1 MRNFKS
7 CIKGLH
13 GFAGVARG
21 RMLLC
26 VLVGLIGVAASLAFV
41 AVCKTLVDIATG
53 TLDKPIMPYVWAM
66 IGIMLLQLLS
76 HVAYDYIEGLNS
88 IKTQIRIRR
97 SLFAHVLNSQWDGC
111 EAFHSGDA
119 INRLEQDV
127 SMVVEFCCSRL
138 PSVVITVFQL
148 LAASVFL
155 LMMAPNL
162 LWILLVLMVVA
173 VLGSRLFFN
182 TLRSLTNAIRAKDSA
197 IQAHLQETLQNRIV
211 VLTIAGAKR
220 MVERLGW
227 LQKDLYG
234 DTRKRLNY
242 GAIARSF
249 MSLGFASGYA
259 VAFLWGVFGIRSGAV
274 TFGMMTAFLQL
285 VGQVQR
291 PVASL
296 AKVVPNFIRTL
307 TSVERL
313 MDLQD
318 LPLEKETEPEFIT
331 EVPEIEVCQL
341 TFSYPNQQKK
351 VFDGFSAC
359 FPAGKLTAIVGET
372 GAGKSTLTKLLLA
385 LMRPE
390 SGEIRIAGRPANV
403 GLRCNFMYVPQG
415 NNLFSGTIRDN
426 LLMAKP
432 DASEDEIN
440 EVLHRAVA
448 DFAFDLPQGIATS
461 CSERGGGLS
470 EGQAQR
476 IAIAR
481 GLLHEGNI
489 LILDEATSAV
499 DAETECKLLQ
509 NLKQYYYGKKTILF
523 ISHREAVVAEA
534 DAVVKI
540 G

>member
-7 CIKGLH
+7 CIKTLLD
-13 GFAGVARG
+13 FSRVSRG
-21 RMLLC
+21 RMLVC
-26 VLVGLIGVAASLAFV
+26 VFIGLIGVSASLTFV

-53 TLDKPIMPYVWAM
+53 AIDKPIMPYVLAM
-66 IGIMLLQLLS
+66 IGIMLLQLFLRVS
-76 HVAYDYIEGLNS
+76 YNYLEGLNS
-88 IKTQIRIRR
+88 IQTQIKIRR
-97 SLFAHVLNSQWDGC
+97 ALYAHVLGSQWDGR
-111 EAFHSGDA
+111 EVFHSGDA

-127 SMVVEFCCSRL
+127 SMIVDFCCSRL
-138 PSVVITVFQL
+138 PSILVTLFQL
-148 LAASVFL
+148 LATSCYL
-155 LMMAPNL
+155 LMLAPKL

-173 VLGSRLFFN
+173 ILGSRLFFN
-182 TLRSLTNAIRAKDSA
+182 TLRSLTNAIRTKDST

-211 VLTIAGAKR
+211 VLTITGARR
-220 MVERLGW
+220 MVERLAW

-234 DTRKRLNY
+234 DTIKRLNY
-242 GAIARSF
+242 GAIARTF
-249 MSLGFASGYA
+249 MSLGFTSGYV
-259 VAFLWGVFGIRSGAV
+259 VAFLWGIFGIRSGAV

-296 AKVVPNFIRTL
+296 AKVIPNFIRTL

-318 LPLEKETEPEFIT
+318 LPSEKETDNQYIA
-331 EVPEIEVCQL
+331 EVPEIEVRNL
-341 TFSYPNQQKK
+341 VFSYPDQQKR
-351 VFDGFSAC
+351 VFDGFSTC
-359 FPAGKLTAIVGET
+359 FPAGKLSAIIGET
-372 GAGKSTLTKLLLA
+372 GAGKSTLTRLLLA
-385 LMRPE
+385 LLKPK
-390 SGEIRIAGRPANV
+390 SGEILIGGLPADVN
-403 GLRCNFMYVPQG
+403 LRCNFMYVPQG
-415 NNLFSGTIRDN
+415 NSLFSGTIRDN

-432 DASEDEIN
+432 DATDDEMK
-440 EVLHRAVA
+440 EVLRRAVA
-448 DFAFDLPQGIATS
+448 DFVLNLPQGLDSS

-499 DAETECKLLQ
+499 DAETEKQLLQ
-509 NLKQYYYGKKTILF
+509 NLKQHYHGKKTILF

-534 DAVVKI
+534 DAVVQI

>member
-26 VLVGLIGVAASLAFV
+26 VLIGLIGVAASLSFV

-53 TLDKPIMPYVWAM
+53 TLDKPIVPYVWAM

-242 GAIARSF
+242 GAIARTF

-318 LPLEKETEPEFIT
+318 LPLEKETEFEFIT
-331 EVPEIEVCQL
+331 EVPEIEVRQL

-351 VFDGFSAC
+351 VFDDFSTC

-385 LMRPE
+385 LLRPE

-415 NNLFSGTIRDN
+415 NSLFSGTIRDN

>member
-7 CIKGLH
+7 CIKGLLS
-13 GFAGVARG
+13 FLSISRG
-21 RMLLC
+21 RMLIC
-26 VLVGLIGVAASLAFV
+26 VLIGLIGVVASLAFV
-41 AVCKTLVDIATG
+41 TVCKNLVDIATDA
-53 TLDKPIMPYVWAM
+53 LEKPIMPYVWAM
-66 IGIMLLQLLS
+66 IGIMLLQLFS
-76 HVAYDYIEGLNS
+76 HVVYDYLEGLNS
-88 IKTQIRIRR
+88 IKTQIKIRR
-97 SLFAHVLNSQWDGC
+97 SLYAHVLNSQWEGR
-111 EAFHSGDA
+111 EVFHSGDA

-127 SMVVEFCCSRL
+127 SMIVEFCCSRL
-138 PSVVITVFQL
+138 PNVIVTLFQL
-148 LAASVFL
+148 LAASVYL
-155 LMMAPNL
+155 LLMAPNL

-182 TLRSLTNAIRAKDSA
+182 TLRSLTNAIRAKDSG

-211 VLTIAGAKR
+211 VLTIAGTKR

-234 DTRKRLNY
+234 DTVKRLNY

-259 VAFLWGVFGIRSGAV
+259 ITFLWGVFGIRNGVV

-296 AKVVPNFIRTL
+296 AKVVPNFIRTIS
-307 TSVERL
+307 SVERL

-318 LPLEKETEPEFIT
+318 LPLEKETAPLQIT
-331 EVPEIEVCQL
+331 EVPEIEVNHL
-341 TFSYPNQQKK
+341 VFSYPGQQKK
-351 VFDGFSAC
+351 VLDEFSAR

-372 GAGKSTLTKLLLA
+372 GAGKSTLTRLLLA
-385 LMRPE
+385 LLKPK
-390 SGEIRIAGRPANV
+390 SGEILIGGHAADVN
-403 GLRCNFMYVPQG
+403 LRCNFMYVPQG
-415 NNLFSGTIRDN
+415 NSLFSGTIRDN

-432 DASEDEIN
+432 DATEEEMK

-448 DFAFDLPQGIATS
+448 DFVLNLPQGLDSS

-499 DAETECKLLQ
+499 DAETENQLLQ
-509 NLKQYYYGKKTILF
+509 NLKQHYHGKKTILF

>member
-7 CIKGLH
+7 CIKGLRS
-13 GFAGVARG
+13 FLGVARG
-21 RMLLC
+21 RMSVC
-26 VLVGLIGVAASLAFV
+26 VLIGLVGVAASLAFV
-41 AVCKTLVDIATG
+41 AVCKKLVDVATG
-53 TLDKPIMPYVWAM
+53 TLDKPIMPCVLAM
-66 IGIMLLQLLS
+66 IGIMLLQLFS
-76 HVAYDYIEGLNS
+76 RVAYDYLEGLNS
-88 IKTQIRIRR
+88 IKTQIKIRR
-97 SLFAHVLNSQWDGC
+97 SLYAHVLGSQWDGR
-111 EAFHSGDA
+111 ETFHSGDA

-127 SMVVEFCCSRL
+127 SMIVEFCCSRL
-138 PSVVITVFQL
+138 PNVIVTLFQL
-148 LAASVFL
+148 LAASVYL

-182 TLRSLTNAIRAKDSA
+182 TLRSLTNVIRAKDST
-197 IQAHLQETLQNRIV
+197 IQAHLQETLQNRMV
-211 VLTIAGAKR
+211 VLTITGAKR

-227 LQKDLYG
+227 LQSDLYG

-242 GAIARSF
+242 GAIARTF

-259 VAFLWGVFGIRSGAV
+259 VTFLWGVFGIRNGVV

-296 AKVVPNFIRTL
+296 AKVVPNFIRTIS
-307 TSVERL
+307 SVERL

-318 LPLEKETEPEFIT
+318 LPLEKETDSQYIT
-331 EVPEIEVCQL
+331 EVPEIEVRQL
-341 TFSYPNQQKK
+341 TFFYPEQQKK
-351 VFDGFSAC
+351 VFDGFSTR

-372 GAGKSTLTKLLLA
+372 GVGKSTLTRLLLA
-385 LMRPE
+385 LLKPK
-390 SGEIRIAGRPANV
+390 SGEILIGGLPADVN
-403 GLRCNFMYVPQG
+403 LRCNFMYVPQG
-415 NNLFSGTIRDN
+415 NSLFSGTIRDN

-432 DASEDEIN
+432 DATEDEMK
-440 EVLHRAVA
+440 EALHRAVA
-448 DFAFDLPQGIATS
+448 DFVLNLPQGLDAS

-499 DAETECKLLQ
+499 DAETEKRLLQ
-509 NLKQYYYGKKTILF
+509 NLKQHYHGKKTILF

>member
-26 VLVGLIGVAASLAFV
+26 VLIGLIGVTASLSFV

-53 TLDKPIMPYVWAM
+53 ALDKPIMPYVWAM

-97 SLFAHVLNSQWDGC
+97 SLYAHVLNSQWDGRD
-111 EAFHSGDA
+111 AFHSGDA

-138 PSVVITVFQL
+138 PSVVITAFQL

-220 MVERLGW
+220 MVERLHW
-227 LQKDLYG
+227 LQEDLYG

-296 AKVVPNFIRTL
+296 AKVVPNFIRVL

-331 EVPEIEVCQL
+331 EVPEIEVRQL

-351 VFDGFSAC
+351 VFDGFSTC

-372 GAGKSTLTKLLLA
+372 GAGKSTLTRLLLA
-385 LMRPE
+385 LLKPK
-390 SGEIRIAGRPANV
+390 SGEILIGGKPVDVN
-403 GLRCNFMYVPQG
+403 LRCNFMYVPQG
-415 NNLFSGTIRDN
+415 NSLFSGTIRDN

-432 DASEDEIN
+432 DASDDEIN

-448 DFAFDLPQGIATS
+448 DFVFDLPQGIATS

-489 LILDEATSAV
+489 LILDEASSAV
-499 DAETECKLLQ
+499 DAETERQLLQ
-509 NLKQYYYGKKTILF
+509 NLKQHYHGKKTILF
-523 ISHREAVVAEA
+523 ISHREAVVIEA
-534 DAVVKI
+534 DAVVHV

>member
-1 MRNFKS
+1 M
-7 CIKGLH
+7 
-13 GFAGVARG
+13 
-21 RMLLC
+21 
-26 VLVGLIGVAASLAFV
+26 
-41 AVCKTLVDIATG
+41 
-53 TLDKPIMPYVWAM
+53 
-66 IGIMLLQLLS
+66 
-76 HVAYDYIEGLNS
+76 
-88 IKTQIRIRR
+88 
-97 SLFAHVLNSQWDGC
+97 
-111 EAFHSGDA
+111 
-119 INRLEQDV
+119 
-127 SMVVEFCCSRL
+127 
-138 PSVVITVFQL
+138 
-148 LAASVFL
+148 
-155 LMMAPNL
+155 
-162 LWILLVLMVVA
+162 
-173 VLGSRLFFN
+173 
-182 TLRSLTNAIRAKDSA
+182 RSLTNAIRAKESA

-227 LQKDLYG
+227 LQEDLYG

-242 GAIARSF
+242 GAIACTF

-296 AKVVPNFIRTL
+296 AKVVPNFIRVL

-318 LPLEKETEPEFIT
+318 LPLEKETEPEFII
-331 EVPEIEVCQL
+331 EVPEIEVHQL

-351 VFDGFSAC
+351 VFDGFSTC

-385 LMRPE
+385 LLKPE
-390 SGEIRIAGRPANV
+390 SGEIRIAGHLANV

-415 NNLFSGTIRDN
+415 NSLFSGTIRDN

-432 DASEDEIN
+432 DASKDEIN

-448 DFAFDLPQGIATS
+448 DFVFDLPQGIATS

-509 NLKQYYYGKKTILF
+509 NLKQYYHGKKTILF

>member
-7 CIKGLH
+7 CIKALH
-13 GFAGVARG
+13 GYVGVARG
-21 RMLLC
+21 RMLVC
-26 VLVGLIGVAASLAFV
+26 VFIGLIGVVASLAFV
-41 AVCKTLVDIATG
+41 VVCKSLVDIATG
-53 TLDKPIMPYVWAM
+53 AIDKPIMPYVLAM
-66 IGIMLLQLLS
+66 VGIMLLQLLS
-76 HVAYDYIEGLNS
+76 HVAYDYLEGLNS
-88 IKTQIRIRR
+88 IKTQIKIRR
-97 SLFAHVLNSQWDGC
+97 SLYAHVLGSQWDGRDV
-111 EAFHSGDA
+111 FHSGDA

-127 SMVVEFCCSRL
+127 SMVVDFSCSRL
-138 PSVVITVFQL
+138 PSILVTLFQL
-148 LAASVFL
+148 LAASVYL
-155 LMMAPNL
+155 LMMAPKL

-211 VLTIAGAKR
+211 VLTIAGTKR

-234 DTRKRLNY
+234 DTLKRLNY
-242 GAIARSF
+242 GAIARTF

-259 VAFLWGVFGIRSGAV
+259 VTFLWGVFGIRNGVV

-296 AKVVPNFIRTL
+296 AKVVPNFIRTIS
-307 TSVERL
+307 SVERL

-318 LPLEKETEPEFIT
+318 LPLEKETDSQYIT
-331 EVPEIEVCQL
+331 EVPEIEVRQL

-351 VFDGFSAC
+351 VLDGFSTR

-372 GAGKSTLTKLLLA
+372 GAGKSTLTRLLLA
-385 LMRPE
+385 LLKPQ
-390 SGEIRIAGRPANV
+390 SGEVLIGGQPADVN
-403 GLRCNFMYVPQG
+403 LRCNFMYVPQG
-415 NNLFSGTIRDN
+415 NSLFSGTIREN

-432 DASEDEIN
+432 DATEDEMK

-448 DFAFDLPQGIATS
+448 DFVADLPQGIETS

-499 DAETECKLLQ
+499 DAETERQLLQ
-509 NLKQYYYGKKTILF
+509 NLKQHYHGKKTILF
-523 ISHREAVVAEA
+523 ISHREAVVSEA
-534 DAVVKI
+534 DAVVQI

>member
-7 CIKGLH
+7 CVKSLYGYSH
-13 GFAGVARG
+13 VSRG
-21 RMLLC
+21 RMLIC
-26 VLVGLIGVAASLAFV
+26 VLVGLIGVTASLAFV
-41 AVCKTLVDIATG
+41 TVCKTLVDIATG
-53 TLDKPIMPYVWAM
+53 ALDKSIMPYVWAM
-66 IGIMLLQLLS
+66 VGIMLLQLMS
-76 HVAYDYIEGLNS
+76 NVVYDYLEGLNS
-88 IKTQIRIRR
+88 ITTQIKIRR
-97 SLFAHVLNSQWDGC
+97 ALYAHVLGSQWDGRDT
-111 EAFHSGDA
+111 FHSGDA

-127 SMVVEFCCSRL
+127 SMVVNFCCSRL
-138 PSVVITVFQL
+138 PSILVTLFQL
-148 LAASVFL
+148 LAASVYL

-182 TLRSLTNAIRAKDSA
+182 TLRRLTNAIRAKDSA

-227 LQKDLYG
+227 LQKDLY
-234 DTRKRLNY
+234 DNTVKRLNY
-242 GAIARSF
+242 GAIARTF

-259 VAFLWGVFGIRSGAV
+259 VTFLWGVFGIRNGVV

-291 PVASL
+291 PVVSL
-296 AKVVPNFIRTL
+296 AQMVPNFIHTL

-318 LPLEKETEPEFIT
+318 LPLEKEIDSYYIT
-331 EVPEIEVCQL
+331 EVPDIEIRQIV
-341 TFSYPNQQKK
+341 FSYSNQQKK
-351 VFDGFSAC
+351 VFDDFSTR

-372 GAGKSTLTKLLLA
+372 GAGKSTLTRLLLA
-385 LMRPE
+385 LLKPE
-390 SGEIRIAGRPANV
+390 SGEILIGGRPADV
-403 GLRCNFMYVPQG
+403 DLRCNFMYVPQG
-415 NNLFSGTIRDN
+415 NSLFSGTIREN

-432 DASEDEIN
+432 DATEEEMK

-448 DFAFDLPQGIATS
+448 DFVIGLPQGIDTS

-499 DAETECKLLQ
+499 DSETERQLLQ
-509 NLKQYYYGKKTILF
+509 NLKQHYHDKKTILF

-534 DAVVKI
+534 DAVVHI

>member
-7 CIKGLH
+7 CVKALH
-13 GFAGVARG
+13 GYVRIARG
-21 RMLLC
+21 RMLVC
-26 VLVGLIGVAASLAFV
+26 VLVGLIGVAALLAFV
-41 AVCKTLVDIATG
+41 TVCKTLVDIATG
-53 TLDKPIMPYVWAM
+53 TLVKPIMPYVWTM
-66 IGIMLLQLLS
+66 VGIMLLQLLS
-76 HVAYDYIEGLNS
+76 RVAYDYLEGLNS
-88 IKTQIRIRR
+88 IKTQIKTRR
-97 SLFAHVLNSQWDGC
+97 ALYAHVLESQWDGC

-127 SMVVEFCCSRL
+127 NMVVEFCCSRL
-138 PSVVITVFQL
+138 PSILVTLCQL
-148 LAASVFL
+148 LAASVYL
-155 LMMAPNL
+155 LLMAPNL

-182 TLRSLTNAIRAKDSA
+182 TLRKLTNAIRAKDSD

-211 VLTIAGAKR
+211 VLTIAGTKR

-227 LQKDLYG
+227 LQKDLYD
-234 DTRKRLNY
+234 DTVKRLNY
-242 GAIARSF
+242 GAIARTF

-259 VAFLWGVFGIRSGAV
+259 VTFLWGVFGIRNGLV

-307 TSVERL
+307 SSVERL

-318 LPLEKETEPEFIT
+318 LPLEKEMEPHYIT
-331 EVPEIEVCQL
+331 KVPEIEVRQL
-341 TFSYPNQQKK
+341 AFSYPNQQKK

-372 GAGKSTLTKLLLA
+372 GAGKSTLTRLLLA
-385 LMRPE
+385 LLKPQ
-390 SGEIRIAGRPANV
+390 SGEILIGGQPADV
-403 GLRCNFMYVPQG
+403 DLRCNFMYVPQG
-415 NNLFSGTIRDN
+415 NSLFSGTIREN

-432 DASEDEIN
+432 DATEE
-440 EVLHRAVA
+440 EMKEALHRAVA
-448 DFAFDLPQGIATS
+448 DFVVGLPQGIETS

-499 DAETECKLLQ
+499 DAETEKQLLQ
-509 NLKQYYYGKKTILF
+509 NLKRHYHGKKTILF

-534 DAVVKI
+534 DAVVHI

>member
-7 CIKGLH
+7 CVKSLYGYSH
-13 GFAGVARG
+13 VSRG
-21 RMLLC
+21 RMLIC
-26 VLVGLIGVAASLAFV
+26 VLVGLIGVTASLAFV
-41 AVCKTLVDIATG
+41 TVCKTLVDIATG
-53 TLDKPIMPYVWAM
+53 ALDKSIMPYVWAM
-66 IGIMLLQLLS
+66 VGIMLLQLMS
-76 HVAYDYIEGLNS
+76 NVVYDYLEGLNS
-88 IKTQIRIRR
+88 ITTQIKIRR
-97 SLFAHVLNSQWDGC
+97 ALYAHVLGSQWDGRDT
-111 EAFHSGDA
+111 FHSGDA

-127 SMVVEFCCSRL
+127 SMVVNFCCSRL
-138 PSVVITVFQL
+138 PSILVTLFQL
-148 LAASVFL
+148 LAASVYL

-182 TLRSLTNAIRAKDSA
+182 TLRRLTNAIRAKDSA

-227 LQKDLYG
+227 LQKDLY
-234 DTRKRLNY
+234 DNTVKRLNY

-259 VAFLWGVFGIRSGAV
+259 VTFLWGVFGIRNGVV

-291 PVASL
+291 PVVSL
-296 AKVVPNFIRTL
+296 AQMVPNFIHTL

-318 LPLEKETEPEFIT
+318 LPLEKEIDSYYIT
-331 EVPEIEVCQL
+331 EVPDIEIRQIV
-341 TFSYPNQQKK
+341 FSYSNQQKK
-351 VFDGFSAC
+351 VFDDFSTR

-372 GAGKSTLTKLLLA
+372 GAGKSTLTRLLLA
-385 LMRPE
+385 LLKPE
-390 SGEIRIAGRPANV
+390 SGEILIGGRLADV
-403 GLRCNFMYVPQG
+403 DLRCNFMYVPQG
-415 NNLFSGTIRDN
+415 NSLFSGTIREN

-432 DASEDEIN
+432 DATEEEMK
-440 EVLHRAVA
+440 EVLYRAVA
-448 DFAFDLPQGIATS
+448 DFVIGLPQGIDTS

-499 DAETECKLLQ
+499 DSETERQLLQ
-509 NLKQYYYGKKTILF
+509 NLKQHYHGKKTILF

-534 DAVVKI
+534 DAVVQI

>member
-7 CIKGLH
+7 CIKTL
-13 GFAGVARG
+13 FDFSRVSRG
-21 RMLLC
+21 RMLVC
-26 VLVGLIGVAASLAFV
+26 VFIGLIGVSASLAFV

-53 TLDKPIMPYVWAM
+53 AIDKPIMPYVLAM
-66 IGIMLLQLLS
+66 IGIMLLQLFLRVS
-76 HVAYDYIEGLNS
+76 YNYLEGVNS
-88 IKTQIRIRR
+88 IQTQIKIRR
-97 SLFAHVLNSQWDGC
+97 ALYAHVLGSQWDGR

-127 SMVVEFCCSRL
+127 SMIVDFCCSRL
-138 PSVVITVFQL
+138 PSILVTLFQL
-148 LAASVFL
+148 LATSCYL
-155 LMMAPNL
+155 LMLAPKL

-173 VLGSRLFFN
+173 ILGSRLFFN
-182 TLRSLTNAIRAKDSA
+182 TLRSLTNAIRTKDST

-211 VLTIAGAKR
+211 VLTITGAKR
-220 MVERLGW
+220 MVERLAW
-227 LQKDLYG
+227 LQKNLYG
-234 DTRKRLNY
+234 DTIKRLNY
-242 GAIARSF
+242 GAIARTF
-249 MSLGFASGYA
+249 MSLGFTSGYA
-259 VAFLWGVFGIRSGAV
+259 VAFLWGIFGIRNGVV

-296 AKVVPNFIRTL
+296 AKVIPNFIRTL

-318 LPLEKETEPEFIT
+318 LPLEKETDNQYIA
-331 EVPEIEVCQL
+331 EVPEIEVRQL
-341 TFSYPNQQKK
+341 VFSYPDQQKK
-351 VFDGFSAC
+351 VFDGFSTC
-359 FPAGKLTAIVGET
+359 FPAGKLSAIIGET
-372 GAGKSTLTKLLLA
+372 GAGKSTLTRLLLA
-385 LMRPE
+385 LLKPK
-390 SGEIRIAGRPANV
+390 SGEILIGGLPADVN
-403 GLRCNFMYVPQG
+403 LRCNFMYVPQG
-415 NNLFSGTIRDN
+415 NSLFSGTIRDN

-432 DASEDEIN
+432 DATEDEMK

-448 DFAFDLPQGIATS
+448 DFVLNLPDGLDSS

-499 DAETECKLLQ
+499 DAETEKQLLQ
-509 NLKQYYYGKKTILF
+509 NLKQHYHGKKTILF

-534 DAVVKI
+534 DAVVQI

>member
-7 CIKGLH
+7 CLKGLLP
-13 GFAGVARG
+13 FVRIARG

-26 VLVGLIGVAASLAFV
+26 MLLGLLGVTASLSFV
-41 AVCKTLVDIATG
+41 AVCKSLIDIATG
-53 TLDKPIMPYVWAM
+53 SVDKPIMPFVIAM
-66 IGIMLLQLLS
+66 IGLLLAKLALRVIYNYQ
-76 HVAYDYIEGLNS
+76 EGLNS
-88 IKTQIRIRR
+88 INTQIKVRR
-97 SLFAHVLNSQWDGC
+97 SLYAHLLNSQWDGR
-111 EAFHSGDA
+111 ETFHSGDA

-127 SMVVEFCCSRL
+127 SMIVDFCCSRL
-138 PSVVITVFQL
+138 PSILITVFQL
-148 LAASVFL
+148 LAASAFL
-155 LMMAPNL
+155 LVMAPKL

-182 TLRSLTNAIRAKDSA
+182 TLRSLTNSIRAKDSI

-211 VLTIAGAKR
+211 VLTISGARR
-220 MVERLGW
+220 MVERLKW
-227 LQKDLYG
+227 LQEDLYG
-234 DTRKRLNY
+234 DTVKRLNY
-242 GAIARSF
+242 GAIARTF
-249 MSLGFASGYA
+249 MNLGFTSGYA

-296 AKVVPNFIRTL
+296 AKVVPNFIRTI

-318 LPLEKETEPEFIT
+318 LPLEKEETQKHIEN
-331 EVPEIEVCQL
+331 VPEIEVRQVV
-341 TFSYPNQQKK
+341 FSYPDQQKR
-351 VFDGFSAC
+351 VFDGFSTV
-359 FPAGKLTAIVGET
+359 FPAGGLTAIIGET
-372 GAGKSTLTKLLLA
+372 GAGKSTLTRLLLA
-385 LMRPE
+385 LLKPQ
-390 SGEIRIAGRPANV
+390 SGDVLVDGQPADV
-403 GLRCNFMYVPQG
+403 DLRCNFMYVPQG
-415 NNLFSGTIRDN
+415 NSLFSGTIREN
-426 LLMAKP
+426 LLLAKA
-432 DASEDEIN
+432 DATDE
-440 EVLHRAVA
+440 EMKDVLHRAVA
-448 DFAFDLPQGIATS
+448 DFVYDLPQGLDTS

-499 DAETECKLLQ
+499 DAETESLLLQ
-509 NLKQYYYGKKTILF
+509 NLKQHYHGKKTILF
-523 ISHREAVVAEA
+523 ISHREAVVSEA
-534 DAVVKI
+534 DKVVKI

>member
-7 CIKGLH
+7 CVKALH
-13 GFAGVARG
+13 GYVRIARG
-21 RMLLC
+21 RMLVC

-41 AVCKTLVDIATG
+41 TVCKTLVDIATG

-66 IGIMLLQLLS
+66 VGIMLLQLLS
-76 HVAYDYIEGLNS
+76 RVAYNYLEGLNS
-88 IKTQIRIRR
+88 IKTQIKTRR
-97 SLFAHVLNSQWDGC
+97 ALYAHVLGSQWDGR

-138 PSVVITVFQL
+138 PSILVTLCQL
-148 LAASVFL
+148 LAASVYL
-155 LMMAPNL
+155 LLMAPNL

-182 TLRSLTNAIRAKDSA
+182 TLRKLTNAIRAKDSA

-211 VLTIAGAKR
+211 VLTISGTKR

-227 LQKDLYG
+227 LQKDLYD
-234 DTRKRLNY
+234 DTVKRLNY
-242 GAIARSF
+242 GAIARTF

-259 VAFLWGVFGIRSGAV
+259 VTFLWGVFGIRNGLV

-307 TSVERL
+307 SSVERL

-318 LPLEKETEPEFIT
+318 LPLEKEMEPHYIT
-331 EVPEIEVCQL
+331 KVPEIEVRQL
-341 TFSYPNQQKK
+341 AFSYPNQQKK

-372 GAGKSTLTKLLLA
+372 GAGKSTLTRLLLA
-385 LMRPE
+385 LLKPQ
-390 SGEIRIAGRPANV
+390 SGEILIGGQPADV
-403 GLRCNFMYVPQG
+403 DLRCNFMYVPQG
-415 NNLFSGTIRDN
+415 NSLFSGTIREN

-432 DASEDEIN
+432 DATDE
-440 EVLHRAVA
+440 EMKEALHRAVA
-448 DFAFDLPQGIATS
+448 DFVVGLPQGIETS

-499 DAETECKLLQ
+499 DAETERQLLQ
-509 NLKQYYYGKKTILF
+509 NLKQHYHGKKTILF

-534 DAVVKI
+534 DAVVHI

>member
-7 CIKGLH
+7 CLKGLLP
-13 GFAGVARG
+13 FVRIARG

-26 VLVGLIGVAASLAFV
+26 MLLGLLGVTASLSFV
-41 AVCKTLVDIATG
+41 AVCKSLIDIATG
-53 TLDKPIMPYVWAM
+53 SVDKPIMPFVIAM
-66 IGIMLLQLLS
+66 IGLLLAKLALRVIYNYQ
-76 HVAYDYIEGLNS
+76 EGLNS
-88 IKTQIRIRR
+88 INTQIKVRR
-97 SLFAHVLNSQWDGC
+97 SLYAHLLNSQWDGR
-111 EAFHSGDA
+111 ETFHSGDA

-127 SMVVEFCCSRL
+127 SMIVDFCCSRL
-138 PSVVITVFQL
+138 PSILITVFQL
-148 LAASVFL
+148 LAASAFL
-155 LMMAPNL
+155 LVMAPKL

-182 TLRSLTNAIRAKDSA
+182 TLRSLTNSIRAKDSI

-211 VLTIAGAKR
+211 VLTISGARR
-220 MVERLGW
+220 MVERLKW
-227 LQKDLYG
+227 LQEDLYG
-234 DTRKRLNY
+234 DTVKRLNY
-242 GAIARSF
+242 GAIARTF
-249 MSLGFASGYA
+249 MNLGFTSGYA

-296 AKVVPNFIRTL
+296 AKVVPNFIRTI

-318 LPLEKETEPEFIT
+318 LPLEKEETQKHIEN
-331 EVPEIEVCQL
+331 VPEIEVRQIV
-341 TFSYPNQQKK
+341 FSYPDQQKK
-351 VFDGFSAC
+351 VFDGFSTV
-359 FPAGKLTAIVGET
+359 FPAGGLTAIIGET
-372 GAGKSTLTKLLLA
+372 GAGKSTLTRLLLA
-385 LMRPE
+385 LLKPQ
-390 SGEIRIAGRPANV
+390 SGDVLVDGQPV
-403 GLRCNFMYVPQG
+403 DVDLRCNFMYVPQG
-415 NNLFSGTIRDN
+415 NSLFSGTIREN
-426 LLMAKP
+426 LLLAKA
-432 DASEDEIN
+432 DATDE
-440 EVLHRAVA
+440 EMKDVLHRAVA
-448 DFAFDLPQGIATS
+448 DFVYDLPQGLDTS

-499 DAETECKLLQ
+499 DAETESLLLQ
-509 NLKQYYYGKKTILF
+509 NLKQHYHGKKTILF
-523 ISHREAVVAEA
+523 ISHREAVVSEA
-534 DAVVKI
+534 DKVVKI

>member
-7 CIKGLH
+7 CVKSLYGYSH
-13 GFAGVARG
+13 VSRG
-21 RMLLC
+21 RMLIC
-26 VLVGLIGVAASLAFV
+26 VLVGLIGVTASLAFV
-41 AVCKTLVDIATG
+41 TVCKTLVDIATG
-53 TLDKPIMPYVWAM
+53 ALDKSIMPYVWAM
-66 IGIMLLQLLS
+66 VGIMLLQLMS
-76 HVAYDYIEGLNS
+76 NVVHDYLEGLNS
-88 IKTQIRIRR
+88 ITTQIKIRR
-97 SLFAHVLNSQWDGC
+97 ALYAHVLGSQWDGRDT
-111 EAFHSGDA
+111 FHSGDA

-127 SMVVEFCCSRL
+127 SMVVNFCCSRL
-138 PSVVITVFQL
+138 PSILVTLFQL
-148 LAASVFL
+148 LAASVYL

-182 TLRSLTNAIRAKDSA
+182 TLRRLTNAIRAKDSA

-227 LQKDLYG
+227 LQKDLY
-234 DTRKRLNY
+234 DNTVKRLNY
-242 GAIARSF
+242 GAIARTF

-259 VAFLWGVFGIRSGAV
+259 VTFLWGVFGIRNGVV

-291 PVASL
+291 PVVSL
-296 AKVVPNFIRTL
+296 AQMVPNFIHTL

-318 LPLEKETEPEFIT
+318 LPLEKEIDSYYIT
-331 EVPEIEVCQL
+331 EVPDIEIRQIV
-341 TFSYPNQQKK
+341 FSYSNQQKK
-351 VFDGFSAC
+351 VFDDFSTR

-372 GAGKSTLTKLLLA
+372 GAGKSTLTRLLLA
-385 LMRPE
+385 LLKPE
-390 SGEIRIAGRPANV
+390 SGEILIGGRPADV
-403 GLRCNFMYVPQG
+403 DLRCNFMYVPQG
-415 NNLFSGTIRDN
+415 NSLFSGTIREN

-432 DASEDEIN
+432 DATEEEMK

-448 DFAFDLPQGIATS
+448 DFVIGLPQGIDTS

-499 DAETECKLLQ
+499 DSETERQLLQ
-509 NLKQYYYGKKTILF
+509 NLKQHYHDKKTILF

-534 DAVVKI
+534 DAVVHI

>member
-7 CIKGLH
+7 CLKGLLP
-13 GFAGVARG
+13 FVRIARG

-26 VLVGLIGVAASLAFV
+26 MLLGLLGVTASLSFV
-41 AVCKTLVDIATG
+41 AVCKSLIDIATG
-53 TLDKPIMPYVWAM
+53 SVDKPIMPFVIAM
-66 IGIMLLQLLS
+66 IGLLLAKLALRVIYNYQ
-76 HVAYDYIEGLNS
+76 EGLNS
-88 IKTQIRIRR
+88 INTQIKVRR
-97 SLFAHVLNSQWDGC
+97 SLYAHLLNSQWDGR
-111 EAFHSGDA
+111 ETFHSGDA

-127 SMVVEFCCSRL
+127 SMIVDFCCSRL
-138 PSVVITVFQL
+138 PSILITVFQL
-148 LAASVFL
+148 LAASAFL
-155 LMMAPNL
+155 LVMAPKL

-182 TLRSLTNAIRAKDSA
+182 TLRSLTNSIRAKDSI

-211 VLTIAGAKR
+211 VLTISGARR
-220 MVERLGW
+220 MVERLKW
-227 LQKDLYG
+227 FQEDLYG
-234 DTRKRLNY
+234 DTVKRLNY
-242 GAIARSF
+242 GAIARTF
-249 MSLGFASGYA
+249 MNLGFTSGYA

-331 EVPEIEVCQL
+331 EVPEIEVRQL

-415 NNLFSGTIRDN
+415 NSLFSGTIRDN

-432 DASEDEIN
+432 DASDDEIN
-440 EVLHRAVA
+440 EVLHRAAA
-448 DFAFDLPQGIATS
+448 DFVFDLPQGIATS

-509 NLKQYYYGKKTILF
+509 NLKQFYHGKKTILF

>member
-7 CIKGLH
+7 CLKGLLP
-13 GFAGVARG
+13 FVRIARG

-26 VLVGLIGVAASLAFV
+26 MLLGLLGVTASLSFV
-41 AVCKTLVDIATG
+41 AVCKSLIDIATG
-53 TLDKPIMPYVWAM
+53 SVDKPIMPFVIAM
-66 IGIMLLQLLS
+66 IGLLLAKLALRVIYNYQ
-76 HVAYDYIEGLNS
+76 EGLNS
-88 IKTQIRIRR
+88 INTQIKVRR
-97 SLFAHVLNSQWDGC
+97 SLYAHLLNSQWDGR
-111 EAFHSGDA
+111 ETFHSGDA

-127 SMVVEFCCSRL
+127 SMIVDFCCSRL
-138 PSVVITVFQL
+138 PSILITVFQL
-148 LAASVFL
+148 LAASAFL
-155 LMMAPNL
+155 LVMAPKL

-182 TLRSLTNAIRAKDSA
+182 TLRSLTNSIRAKDSI

-211 VLTIAGAKR
+211 VLTISGARR
-220 MVERLGW
+220 MVERLKW
-227 LQKDLYG
+227 LQEDLYG
-234 DTRKRLNY
+234 DTVKRLNY
-242 GAIARSF
+242 GAIARTF
-249 MSLGFASGYA
+249 MNLGFTSGYA

-296 AKVVPNFIRTL
+296 AKVVPNFIRTI

-318 LPLEKETEPEFIT
+318 LPLEKEETQKHIEN
-331 EVPEIEVCQL
+331 VPEIEVRQIV
-341 TFSYPNQQKK
+341 FSYPDQQKK
-351 VFDGFSAC
+351 VFDGFSTV
-359 FPAGKLTAIVGET
+359 FPAGGLTAIIGET
-372 GAGKSTLTKLLLA
+372 GAGKSTLTRLLLA
-385 LMRPE
+385 LLKPQ
-390 SGEIRIAGRPANV
+390 SGDVLVDGQPADV
-403 GLRCNFMYVPQG
+403 DLRCNFMYVPQG
-415 NNLFSGTIRDN
+415 NSLFSGTIREN
-426 LLMAKP
+426 LLLAKA
-432 DASEDEIN
+432 DATDE
-440 EVLHRAVA
+440 EMKDVLHRAVA
-448 DFAFDLPQGIATS
+448 DFVYDLPQGLDTS

-499 DAETECKLLQ
+499 DAETESLLLQ
-509 NLKQYYYGKKTILF
+509 NLKQHYHGKKTILF
-523 ISHREAVVAEA
+523 ISHREAVVSEA
-534 DAVVKI
+534 DKVVKI

>member
-7 CIKGLH
+7 CIKTLYDYSR
-13 GFAGVARG
+13 VSRG
-21 RMLLC
+21 RMLVC
-26 VLVGLIGVAASLAFV
+26 VLIGLIGVSASLSFV
-41 AVCKTLVDIATG
+41 VVCKTLIDIATG
-53 TLDKPIMPYVWAM
+53 TIGKPIMPYVLAM
-66 IGIMLLQLLS
+66 VGIMLLQLLLR
-76 HVAYDYIEGLNS
+76 VAYSYLEGLNS
-88 IKTQIRIRR
+88 IKTQIKIRR
-97 SLFAHVLNSQWDGC
+97 ALYAHVLGSQWDGR

-127 SMVVEFCCSRL
+127 SMIVDFCCTRL
-138 PSVVITVFQL
+138 PGILVTMFQL
-148 LAASVFL
+148 LATSVYL
-155 LMMAPNL
+155 LRMAPNL
-162 LWILLVLMVVA
+162 LWILLALMVVA

-182 TLRSLTNAIRAKDSA
+182 TLRSLTNAIRAKDST

-211 VLTIAGAKR
+211 VLTIAGTKR

-227 LQKDLYG
+227 LQKDLYN
-234 DTRKRLNY
+234 DTVKRLNY
-242 GAIARSF
+242 GAIARTF
-249 MSLGFASGYA
+249 MRLGFASGYA
-259 VAFLWGVFGIRSGAV
+259 VTFLWGVFGIRNGIV

-296 AKVVPNFIRTL
+296 AKVIPNFIRTI

-318 LPLEKETEPEFIT
+318 LPLEKEADSQYID
-331 EVPEIEVCQL
+331 EVPEIEVRQL
-341 TFSYPNQQKK
+341 VFSYPDQQKR
-351 VFDGFSAC
+351 VFDDFSTR

-372 GAGKSTLTKLLLA
+372 GAGKSTLTRLLLA
-385 LMRPE
+385 LLKPQ
-390 SGEIRIAGRPANV
+390 SGEILIGGQPADVN
-403 GLRCNFMYVPQG
+403 LRCNFMYVPQG
-415 NNLFSGTIRDN
+415 NSLFSGTIREN

-432 DASEDEIN
+432 DATDDEMN
-440 EVLHRAVA
+440 EALRRAVA
-448 DFAFDLPQGIATS
+448 DFVIDLPQGIDTP

-499 DAETECKLLQ
+499 DAETEKQLLQ
-509 NLKQYYYGKKTILF
+509 NLKQHYQGKKTILF

-534 DAVVKI
+534 DVVVQI

>member
-26 VLVGLIGVAASLAFV
+26 VLIGLIGVAASLSFV

-53 TLDKPIMPYVWAM
+53 TLDKPIMPYVWGM

-88 IKTQIRIRR
+88 IRTQIRIRR
-97 SLFAHVLNSQWDGC
+97 SLYAHVLSSQWDGRD
-111 EAFHSGDA
+111 AFHSGDA

-127 SMVVEFCCSRL
+127 SMIVEFCCSRL

-242 GAIARSF
+242 GAIARTF

-331 EVPEIEVCQL
+331 EVPEIEVRQL

-415 NNLFSGTIRDN
+415 NSLFSGTIRDN

-432 DASEDEIN
+432 DASDDEIN

-448 DFAFDLPQGIATS
+448 DFVFDLPQGIATS

-509 NLKQYYYGKKTILF
+509 NLKQFYHGKKTILF

>member
-7 CIKGLH
+7 CIKALY
-13 GFAGVARG
+13 GFYRVARG
-21 RMLLC
+21 RMLVC
-26 VLVGLIGVAASLAFV
+26 VLIGLIGVVASLAFV
-41 AVCKTLVDIATG
+41 AVCKNLVDIATG
-53 TLDKPIMPYVWAM
+53 ALDKPIMPFVVAM
-66 IGIMLLQLLS
+66 IGIMLLQLFS
-76 HVAYDYIEGLNS
+76 HVACDYLEGLNS
-88 IKTQIRIRR
+88 IKTQIKTRR
-97 SLFAHVLNSQWDGC
+97 SLYAHVLESQWDGR
-111 EAFHSGDA
+111 EVYHSGDA

-138 PSVVITVFQL
+138 PSILVTLFQL
-148 LAASVFL
+148 LAASVYL

-162 LWILLVLMVVA
+162 LWILLVLMIVA

-211 VLTIAGAKR
+211 VLTITGAKR

-234 DTRKRLNY
+234 DTVKRLNY

-259 VAFLWGVFGIRSGAV
+259 VTFLWGVFGIRNGVV

-296 AKVVPNFIRTL
+296 AKVVPNFIRTIS
-307 TSVERL
+307 SVERL

-318 LPLEKETEPEFIT
+318 LPLEKVTDSRYIA
-331 EVPEIEVCQL
+331 EVPEIEVRQL
-341 TFSYPNQQKK
+341 VFSYPDQQKK
-351 VFDGFSAC
+351 VLDGFSTC

-372 GAGKSTLTKLLLA
+372 GAGKSTLTRLLLA
-385 LMRPE
+385 LLKPK
-390 SGEIRIAGRPANV
+390 SGEILIGGVPADVN
-403 GLRCNFMYVPQG
+403 LRCNFMYVPQG
-415 NNLFSGTIRDN
+415 NSLFSGTIREN

-432 DASEDEIN
+432 DATEDEMK

-448 DFAFDLPQGIATS
+448 DFVFALPQGIETS

-499 DAETECKLLQ
+499 DAETERQLLR
-509 NLKQYYYGKKTILF
+509 NLKQHYHGKKTILF

-534 DAVVKI
+534 DAVVQI

>member
-1 MRNFKS
+1 M
-7 CIKGLH
+7 H

-21 RMLLC
+21 RMLFC
-26 VLVGLIGVAASLAFV
+26 VFIGLIGVAASLSFV
-41 AVCKTLVDIATG
+41 AVWKTLVDIATG
-53 TLDKPIMPYVWAM
+53 TLDKPIMPYVWGM

-88 IKTQIRIRR
+88 IKTQIKIRR
-97 SLFAHVLNSQWDGC
+97 SLYAHVLNSQWNGC
-111 EAFHSGDA
+111 ETFHSGDA

-127 SMVVEFCCSRL
+127 SMVVDFCCSRL

-182 TLRSLTNAIRAKDSA
+182 TLRGLTNTIRAKDSA

-220 MVERLGW
+220 MVERLRW
-227 LQKDLYG
+227 LQEDLYG

-242 GAIARSF
+242 GAIARTF

-296 AKVVPNFIRTL
+296 AKVVPNFIRVL

-318 LPLEKETEPEFIT
+318 LPLEKETEPDFIT
-331 EVPEIEVCQL
+331 EVPEIEVRQL
-341 TFSYPNQQKK
+341 TFSYPGQQKK
-351 VFDGFSAC
+351 VFDGFSSR

-372 GAGKSTLTKLLLA
+372 GAGKSTLTKMLLA
-385 LMRPE
+385 LMKPE

-415 NNLFSGTIRDN
+415 NSLFSGTIRDN

-448 DFAFDLPQGIATS
+448 DFVFDLPQGIATS

-509 NLKQYYYGKKTILF
+509 NLKQYYHGKKTILF

>member
-13 GFAGVARG
+13 GFADVARG

-26 VLVGLIGVAASLAFV
+26 VLIGLIGVMVSLSFV
-41 AVCKTLVDIATG
+41 AVCKNLVDIATG
-53 TLDKPIMPYVWAM
+53 TLDKPITPFVFAM
-66 IGIMLLQLLS
+66 IGIMLVQLLS
-76 HVAYDYIEGLNS
+76 HVAYDYLEGLNS
-88 IKTQIRIRR
+88 IKTQVRIRR
-97 SLFAHVLNSQWDGC
+97 SLYAHMLETQWDGRD
-111 EAFHSGDA
+111 AFHSGDA

-138 PSVVITVFQL
+138 PSILVTLFQL
-148 LAASVFL
+148 LAASAYL

-182 TLRSLTNAIRAKDSA
+182 TMRSLTNAIRAKDSA

-211 VLTIAGAKR
+211 VLTISGTKR

-227 LQKDLYG
+227 LQKDLYD
-234 DTRKRLNY
+234 DTVKRLDY
-242 GAIARSF
+242 GAIARTF
-249 MSLGFASGYA
+249 MSLGFTSGYA
-259 VAFLWGVFGIRSGAV
+259 VTFLWGVFGIRNGIV

-291 PVASL
+291 PIASL
-296 AKVVPNFIRTL
+296 AKVIPNFIRTL

-318 LPLEKETEPEFIT
+318 LPSEKETKPEFIT
-331 EVPEIEVCQL
+331 EVPEIEVRQL

-351 VFDGFSAC
+351 VFDGFSTC

-372 GAGKSTLTKLLLA
+372 GAGKSTLTRLLLA
-385 LMRPE
+385 LLKPK
-390 SGEIRIAGRPANV
+390 SGEILIGGKPVDVN
-403 GLRCNFMYVPQG
+403 LRCNFMYVPQG
-415 NNLFSGTIRDN
+415 NSLFSGTIRDN

-432 DASEDEIN
+432 DASDDEIN

-448 DFAFDLPQGIATS
+448 DFVFDLPQGIATS

-489 LILDEATSAV
+489 LILDEASSAV
-499 DAETECKLLQ
+499 DAETERQLLQ
-509 NLKQYYYGKKTILF
+509 NLKQHYHGKKTILF
-523 ISHREAVVAEA
+523 ISHREAVVIEA
-534 DAVVKI
+534 DAVVHV

>member
-26 VLVGLIGVAASLAFV
+26 VLIGLIGVTASLSFV

-76 HVAYDYIEGLNS
+76 HVAYDYLEGLNS
-88 IKTQIRIRR
+88 IKTQIKIRR
-97 SLFAHVLNSQWDGC
+97 SLYAHVLNSQWDGRD
-111 EAFHSGDA
+111 AFHSGDA

-127 SMVVEFCCSRL
+127 SMIVDFCCSRL

-148 LAASVFL
+148 VAASAFL

-173 VLGSRLFFN
+173 VFGSRLFFN

-220 MVERLGW
+220 MVDRLRW
-227 LQKDLYG
+227 LQEDLYG

-242 GAIARSF
+242 GAIARTF

-296 AKVVPNFIRTL
+296 AKVVPNFIRVL

-318 LPLEKETEPEFIT
+318 LPLEKETEPDFIT
-331 EVPEIEVCQL
+331 EVPEIEVRQL
-341 TFSYPNQQKK
+341 TFSYPGQQKK

-385 LMRPE
+385 LLKPE
-390 SGEIRIAGRPANV
+390 SGEIRIAGHLANV

-415 NNLFSGTIRDN
+415 NSLFSGTIRDN

-432 DASEDEIN
+432 DASDDEIN

-448 DFAFDLPQGIATS
+448 DFVFDLPQGIATS

-499 DAETECKLLQ
+499 DAETECRLLQ
-509 NLKQYYYGKKTILF
+509 NLKQFYHGKKTILF

>member
-7 CIKGLH
+7 CLKGLLP
-13 GFAGVARG
+13 FVRIARG

-26 VLVGLIGVAASLAFV
+26 MLLGLLGVTASLSFV
-41 AVCKTLVDIATG
+41 AVCKSLIDIATG
-53 TLDKPIMPYVWAM
+53 SVDKPIMPFVIAM
-66 IGIMLLQLLS
+66 IGLLLAKLALRVIYNYQ
-76 HVAYDYIEGLNS
+76 EGLNS
-88 IKTQIRIRR
+88 INTQIKVRR
-97 SLFAHVLNSQWDGC
+97 SLYAHLLNSQWDGR
-111 EAFHSGDA
+111 ETFHSGDA

-127 SMVVEFCCSRL
+127 SMIVDFCCSRL
-138 PSVVITVFQL
+138 PSILITVFQL
-148 LAASVFL
+148 LAASAFL
-155 LMMAPNL
+155 LVMAPKL

-182 TLRSLTNAIRAKDSA
+182 TLRSLTNSIRAKDSI

-211 VLTIAGAKR
+211 VLTISGARR
-220 MVERLGW
+220 MVERLKW
-227 LQKDLYG
+227 LQEDLYG
-234 DTRKRLNY
+234 DTVKRLNY
-242 GAIARSF
+242 GAIARTF
-249 MSLGFASGYA
+249 MNLGFTSGYA

-296 AKVVPNFIRTL
+296 AKVVPNFIRTI

-318 LPLEKETEPEFIT
+318 LPLEKEETQKHIEN
-331 EVPEIEVCQL
+331 VPEIEVRQVV
-341 TFSYPNQQKK
+341 FSYPDQQKK
-351 VFDGFSAC
+351 VFDGFSTV
-359 FPAGKLTAIVGET
+359 FPAGGLTAIIGET
-372 GAGKSTLTKLLLA
+372 GAGKSTLTRLLLA
-385 LMRPE
+385 LLKPQ
-390 SGEIRIAGRPANV
+390 SGDVLVDGQPADV
-403 GLRCNFMYVPQG
+403 DLRCNFMYVPQG
-415 NNLFSGTIRDN
+415 NSLFSGTIREN
-426 LLMAKP
+426 LLLAKA
-432 DASEDEIN
+432 DATDE
-440 EVLHRAVA
+440 EMKDVLHRAVA
-448 DFAFDLPQGIATS
+448 DFVYDLPQGLDTS

-499 DAETECKLLQ
+499 DAETESLLLQ
-509 NLKQYYYGKKTILF
+509 NLKQHYHGKKTILF
-523 ISHREAVVAEA
+523 ISHREAVVSEA
-534 DAVVKI
+534 DKVVKI

>member
-21 RMLLC
+21 RMLLS
-26 VLVGLIGVAASLAFV
+26 VLIGLIGVAASLSFV

-53 TLDKPIMPYVWAM
+53 TLDKPIMTYVWAM

-97 SLFAHVLNSQWDGC
+97 SLYAHVLNSQWDGRD
-111 EAFHSGDA
+111 AFHSGDA

-127 SMVVEFCCSRL
+127 SMIVEFCCSRL

-182 TLRSLTNAIRAKDSA
+182 TLRGLTNAIRAKDSA

-331 EVPEIEVCQL
+331 EVPEIEVHQL

-351 VFDGFSAC
+351 VFDGFSTR

-415 NNLFSGTIRDN
+415 NSLFSGTIRDN

-440 EVLHRAVA
+440 EVLHRAAA
-448 DFAFDLPQGIATS
+448 DFVFDLPQGIATS

-489 LILDEATSAV
+489 LILDEATSAI
-499 DAETECKLLQ
+499 DAETECRLLQ
-509 NLKQYYYGKKTILF
+509 NLKQYYHGKKTILF

-534 DAVVKI
+534 DTMVKI

>member
-7 CIKGLH
+7 CIKALH
-13 GFAGVARG
+13 GYVGVARG
-21 RMLLC
+21 RMLVC
-26 VLVGLIGVAASLAFV
+26 VLIGLIGVAASLAFV
-41 AVCKTLVDIATG
+41 TVCKTLVDIATG
-53 TLDKPIMPYVWAM
+53 VIDKPIMPYVWAM
-66 IGIMLLQLLS
+66 VGIMLLQLLS
-76 HVAYDYIEGLNS
+76 HVAYDYLEGLNS
-88 IKTQIRIRR
+88 IKTQIKTRR
-97 SLFAHVLNSQWDGC
+97 ALYAHVLGSQWDGRDV
-111 EAFHSGDA
+111 FHSGDA

-138 PSVVITVFQL
+138 PNILVTLCQL
-148 LAASVFL
+148 LAASVYL
-155 LMMAPNL
+155 LLMAPNL

-211 VLTIAGAKR
+211 VLTIAGTKR

-227 LQKDLYG
+227 LQKDLYD
-234 DTRKRLNY
+234 DTVKRLNY
-242 GAIARSF
+242 GAIARTF

-259 VAFLWGVFGIRSGAV
+259 VTFLWGVFGIRNGLV

-296 AKVVPNFIRTL
+296 AKVVPNFIRTIS
-307 TSVERL
+307 SVERL

-318 LPLEKETEPEFIT
+318 LPLEKGTDSQYIT
-331 EVPEIEVCQL
+331 EVPEIKVRQIV
-341 TFSYPNQQKK
+341 FSYPNQQKK
-351 VFDGFSAC
+351 VFDGFSTH

-372 GAGKSTLTKLLLA
+372 GAGKSTLTRLLLA
-385 LMRPE
+385 LLKPQ
-390 SGEIRIAGRPANV
+390 SGEILIGNQPADV
-403 GLRCNFMYVPQG
+403 DLRCNFMYVPQG
-415 NNLFSGTIRDN
+415 NSLFSGTIREN

-432 DASEDEIN
+432 DATEE
-440 EVLHRAVA
+440 EMKEALHRAVA
-448 DFAFDLPQGIATS
+448 DFVVGLPQGIETS

-499 DAETECKLLQ
+499 DAETERQLLQ
-509 NLKQYYYGKKTILF
+509 NLKQHYHGKKTILF

-534 DAVVKI
+534 DAVVHI

>member
-7 CIKGLH
+7 CIKTL
-13 GFAGVARG
+13 FDFSRVARG
-21 RMLLC
+21 KMLGC
-26 VLVGLIGVAASLAFV
+26 VLIGLFGVSISLAFV
-41 AVCKTLVDIATG
+41 IVCKTLVDIATG
-53 TLDKPIMPYVWAM
+53 TIDKPIMPYVLAM
-66 IGIMLLQLLS
+66 IGIMLLQLFS
-76 HVAYDYIEGLNS
+76 RVAYDYLEGVNS
-88 IKTQIRIRR
+88 IQTQIKIRR
-97 SLFAHVLNSQWDGC
+97 SLYAHVLGSQWDGH
-111 EAFHSGDA
+111 EVFHSGDA

-127 SMVVEFCCSRL
+127 SMIVDFCCSRM
-138 PSVVITVFQL
+138 PSILVTLFQL
-148 LAASVFL
+148 LATSGYL
-155 LMMAPNL
+155 LMLAPKL
-162 LWILLVLMVVA
+162 LWILLVLMTVA
-173 VLGSRLFFN
+173 ILGSRLFFN
-182 TLRSLTNAIRAKDSA
+182 TLRSLSNSIRAKDST

-211 VLTIAGAKR
+211 VLTITGAKR
-220 MVERLGW
+220 MVERLAW

-234 DTRKRLNY
+234 DTIKRLNY
-242 GAIARSF
+242 GAIARTF
-249 MSLGFASGYA
+249 MSLGFTSGYV
-259 VAFLWGVFGIRSGAV
+259 VAFLWGIFGIRSGLV

-296 AKVVPNFIRTL
+296 AKVIPNFIRTL

-318 LPLEKETEPEFIT
+318 LPSEKEVDSLYIA
-331 EVPEIEVCQL
+331 EVPEIEVRQL
-341 TFSYPNQQKK
+341 VFSYPDQQKK
-351 VFDGFSAC
+351 VFDGFSTC
-359 FPAGKLTAIVGET
+359 FPAGKLSAIIGET
-372 GAGKSTLTKLLLA
+372 GAGKSTLTRLLLA
-385 LMRPE
+385 LLKPE
-390 SGEIRIAGRPANV
+390 SGEILIGGLPADVN
-403 GLRCNFMYVPQG
+403 LRCNFMYVPQG
-415 NNLFSGTIRDN
+415 NSLFSGTIREN

-432 DASEDEIN
+432 NATEEEMK

-448 DFAFDLPQGIATS
+448 DFVMNLPQGLDSS

-499 DAETECKLLQ
+499 DAETEKQLLQ
-509 NLKQYYYGKKTILF
+509 NLKQHYHGEKTILF

-534 DAVVKI
+534 DAVVQI

>member
-7 CIKGLH
+7 CIKGLRS
-13 GFAGVARG
+13 FLGVARG
-21 RMLLC
+21 RMSVC
-26 VLVGLIGVAASLAFV
+26 VLIGLIGVAASLAFV
-41 AVCKTLVDIATG
+41 AVCKKLVDVATG
-53 TLDKPIMPYVWAM
+53 TLDKPIMPCVLAM
-66 IGIMLLQLLS
+66 IGIMLLQLFS
-76 HVAYDYIEGLNS
+76 RVAYDYLEGLNS
-88 IKTQIRIRR
+88 IKTQIKIRR
-97 SLFAHVLNSQWDGC
+97 SLYAHVLGSQWDGR
-111 EAFHSGDA
+111 ETFHSGDA

-127 SMVVEFCCSRL
+127 SMIVEFCCSRL
-138 PSVVITVFQL
+138 PNVIVTLFQL
-148 LAASVFL
+148 LAASVYL

-182 TLRSLTNAIRAKDSA
+182 TLRSLTNVIRAKDST
-197 IQAHLQETLQNRIV
+197 IQAHLQETLQNRMV
-211 VLTIAGAKR
+211 VLTITGAKR

-227 LQKDLYG
+227 LQSDLYG

-242 GAIARSF
+242 GAIARTF

-259 VAFLWGVFGIRSGAV
+259 VTFLWGVFGIRNGVV

-307 TSVERL
+307 TSAERL

-318 LPLEKETEPEFIT
+318 LPLEKETGNQYVA
-331 EVPEIEVCQL
+331 EVPEIEVRQL
-341 TFSYPNQQKK
+341 VFSYPEQQKK
-351 VFDGFSAC
+351 VFDGFSTR

-372 GAGKSTLTKLLLA
+372 GAGKSTLTRLLLA
-385 LMRPE
+385 LLKPK
-390 SGEIRIAGRPANV
+390 SGEILIGGLSADVN
-403 GLRCNFMYVPQG
+403 LRCNFMYVPQG
-415 NNLFSGTIRDN
+415 NSLFSGTIRDN

-432 DASEDEIN
+432 DATEDEMK
-440 EVLHRAVA
+440 EALHRAVA
-448 DFAFDLPQGIATS
+448 DFVLNLPQGLDAS

-499 DAETECKLLQ
+499 DAETEKRLLQ
-509 NLKQYYYGKKTILF
+509 NLKQHYHGKKTILF

>member
-7 CIKGLH
+7 CIRSLF
-13 GFAGVARG
+13 GFSCVARG
-21 RMLLC
+21 KMLSC
-26 VLVGLIGVAASLAFV
+26 VLIGLVGVMASLSFV
-41 AVCKTLVDIATG
+41 TVCKTLVDIATG
-53 TLDKPIMPYVWAM
+53 TIDKPIMPYVLAM
-66 IGIMLLQLLS
+66 IGIMLLQLLL
-76 HVAYDYIEGLNS
+76 HVAYDYLEGLNS
-88 IKTQIRIRR
+88 INTQIKIRR
-97 SLFAHVLNSQWDGC
+97 SLYAHVLNSQWDGR
-111 EAFHSGDA
+111 ETFHSGDT

-127 SMVVEFCCSRL
+127 GMIVDFCCSRL
-138 PSVVITVFQL
+138 PSIVITVFQL
-148 LAASVFL
+148 LAASAFL
-155 LMMAPNL
+155 LLMAPKL

-173 VLGSRLFFN
+173 ILGSRLFFN
-182 TLRSLTNAIRAKDSA
+182 TLRSLTNIIRTKDSA

-211 VLTIAGAKR
+211 VLVITGTKR

-227 LQKDLYG
+227 LQNDLYG
-234 DTRKRLNY
+234 DTVKRLNY
-242 GAIARSF
+242 SAIARSF
-249 MSLGFASGYA
+249 MSLGFSSGYA
-259 VAFLWGVFGIRSGAV
+259 VAFLWGIFGIRSGAV

-318 LPLEKETEPEFIT
+318 LPIEDDAAPQPIK
-331 EVPEIEVCQL
+331 EVPEIDVHQL
-341 TFSYPNQQKK
+341 SFSYPNQQKK
-351 VFDGFSAC
+351 VFNGFSAR
-359 FPAGKLTAIVGET
+359 FLAGELTAVVGET
-372 GAGKSTLTKLLLA
+372 GAGKSTLTRLLLA
-385 LMRPE
+385 LLKPE
-390 SGEIRIAGRPANV
+390 AGEILIGGHPAGM

-415 NNLFSGTIRDN
+415 NSLFSGTIRDN

-432 DASEDEIN
+432 DASEEEMKD
-440 EVLHRAVA
+440 VLHRAVA
-448 DFAFDLPQGIATS
+448 DFVMDLPQGIDTL

-489 LILDEATSAV
+489 LILDEASSAV
-499 DAETECKLLQ
+499 DAETERQLLQ
-509 NLKQYYYGKKTILF
+509 NLKQYYHGGKTILF
-523 ISHREAVVAEA
+523 ISHREAVVTEA
-534 DAVVKI
+534 DAVVQI

>member
-7 CIKGLH
+7 CVKALH
-13 GFAGVARG
+13 GYVRIARG
-21 RMLLC
+21 RMLVC
-26 VLVGLIGVAASLAFV
+26 VLVGLIGVAALLAFV
-41 AVCKTLVDIATG
+41 TVCKTLVDIATG
-53 TLDKPIMPYVWAM
+53 TLVKPIMPYVWTM
-66 IGIMLLQLLS
+66 VGIMLLQLLS
-76 HVAYDYIEGLNS
+76 RVAYDYLEGLNS
-88 IKTQIRIRR
+88 IKTQIKTRR
-97 SLFAHVLNSQWDGC
+97 ALYAHVLESQWDGC

-138 PSVVITVFQL
+138 PSILVTLCQL
-148 LAASVFL
+148 LAASVYL
-155 LMMAPNL
+155 LLMAPNL

-182 TLRSLTNAIRAKDSA
+182 TLRKLTNAIRAKDSD

-211 VLTIAGAKR
+211 VLTIAGTKR

-227 LQKDLYG
+227 LQKDLYD
-234 DTRKRLNY
+234 DTVKRLNY
-242 GAIARSF
+242 GAIARTF

-259 VAFLWGVFGIRSGAV
+259 VTFLWGVFGIRNGLV

-307 TSVERL
+307 SSVERL

-318 LPLEKETEPEFIT
+318 LPLEKEMEPHYIT
-331 EVPEIEVCQL
+331 KVPEIEVRQL
-341 TFSYPNQQKK
+341 AFSYPNQQKK

-372 GAGKSTLTKLLLA
+372 GAGKSTLTRLLLA
-385 LMRPE
+385 LLKPQ
-390 SGEIRIAGRPANV
+390 SGEILIGGQPADV
-403 GLRCNFMYVPQG
+403 DLRCNFMYVPQG
-415 NNLFSGTIRDN
+415 NSLFSGTIREN

-432 DASEDEIN
+432 DATEE
-440 EVLHRAVA
+440 EMKEALHRAVA
-448 DFAFDLPQGIATS
+448 DFVVGLPQGIETS

-499 DAETECKLLQ
+499 DAETEKQLLQ
-509 NLKQYYYGKKTILF
+509 NLKRHYHGKKTILF

-534 DAVVKI
+534 DAVVHI

>member
-7 CIKGLH
+7 CIKTL
-13 GFAGVARG
+13 FDFSRVSRG
-21 RMLLC
+21 RMLVC
-26 VLVGLIGVAASLAFV
+26 VFIGLIGVSASLTFV

-53 TLDKPIMPYVWAM
+53 AIDKPIMPYVLAM
-66 IGIMLLQLLS
+66 IGIMLLQLFLRVS
-76 HVAYDYIEGLNS
+76 YNYLEGLNS
-88 IKTQIRIRR
+88 IQTQIKIRR
-97 SLFAHVLNSQWDGC
+97 ALYAHVLGSQWDGR
-111 EAFHSGDA
+111 EVFHSGDA

-127 SMVVEFCCSRL
+127 SMIVDFCCSRL
-138 PSVVITVFQL
+138 PSILVTLFQL
-148 LAASVFL
+148 LATSCYL
-155 LMMAPNL
+155 LMLAPKL

-173 VLGSRLFFN
+173 ILGSRLFFN
-182 TLRSLTNAIRAKDSA
+182 TLRSLTNAIRTKDST

-211 VLTIAGAKR
+211 VLTITGARR
-220 MVERLGW
+220 MVERLAW

-234 DTRKRLNY
+234 DTIKRLNY
-242 GAIARSF
+242 GAIARTF
-249 MSLGFASGYA
+249 MSLGFTSGYV
-259 VAFLWGVFGIRSGAV
+259 VAFLWGIFGIRSGAV

-296 AKVVPNFIRTL
+296 AKVIPNFIRTL

-318 LPLEKETEPEFIT
+318 LPSEKETDNQYIA
-331 EVPEIEVCQL
+331 EVPEIEVRNL
-341 TFSYPNQQKK
+341 VFSYPDQQKR
-351 VFDGFSAC
+351 VFDGFSTC
-359 FPAGKLTAIVGET
+359 FPAGKLSAIIGET
-372 GAGKSTLTKLLLA
+372 GAGKSTLTRLLLA
-385 LMRPE
+385 LLKPK
-390 SGEIRIAGRPANV
+390 SGEILIGGLPADVN
-403 GLRCNFMYVPQG
+403 LRCNFMYVPQG
-415 NNLFSGTIRDN
+415 NSLFSGTIRDN

-432 DASEDEIN
+432 DATDDEMK
-440 EVLHRAVA
+440 EVLRRAVA
-448 DFAFDLPQGIATS
+448 DFVLNLPQGLDSS

-499 DAETECKLLQ
+499 DAETEKQLLQ
-509 NLKQYYYGKKTILF
+509 NLKQHYHGKKTILF

-534 DAVVKI
+534 DAVVQI

>member
-7 CIKGLH
+7 CIKALH
-13 GFAGVARG
+13 GYVGVARG
-21 RMLLC
+21 RMLMC

-41 AVCKTLVDIATG
+41 TVCKTLVDIATG

-66 IGIMLLQLLS
+66 VGIMLLQLLS
-76 HVAYDYIEGLNS
+76 HVAYDYLEGLNS
-88 IKTQIRIRR
+88 IKTQIKTRR
-97 SLFAHVLNSQWDGC
+97 VLYAHVLGSQWDGRDV
-111 EAFHSGDA
+111 FHSGDA

-127 SMVVEFCCSRL
+127 TMVVDFCCSRL
-138 PSVVITVFQL
+138 PSILVTLCQL
-148 LAASVFL
+148 LAASVYL
-155 LMMAPNL
+155 LLMAPNL
-162 LWILLVLMVVA
+162 LWILLALMVVA

-182 TLRSLTNAIRAKDSA
+182 TLRKLTNAIRAKDSA

-211 VLTIAGAKR
+211 VLTIAGTKR

-227 LQKDLYG
+227 LQKDLYD
-234 DTRKRLNY
+234 DTVKRLNY
-242 GAIARSF
+242 GAIARTF

-259 VAFLWGVFGIRSGAV
+259 VTFLWGVFGIRNGLV

-307 TSVERL
+307 SSVERL

-318 LPLEKETEPEFIT
+318 LPLEKEMEPHYIT
-331 EVPEIEVCQL
+331 KVPEIEVRQL
-341 TFSYPNQQKK
+341 AFSYPNQQKK
-351 VFDGFSAC
+351 VFDGFSTR

-372 GAGKSTLTKLLLA
+372 GVGKSTLTRLLLA
-385 LMRPE
+385 LLKPQ
-390 SGEIRIAGRPANV
+390 SGEILIGNQPADV
-403 GLRCNFMYVPQG
+403 DLRCNFMYVPQG
-415 NNLFSGTIRDN
+415 NSLFSGTIREN

-432 DASEDEIN
+432 DATDE
-440 EVLHRAVA
+440 EMKEALHRAVA
-448 DFAFDLPQGIATS
+448 DFVVGLPQGIETS

-499 DAETECKLLQ
+499 DAETERQLLQ

-534 DAVVKI
+534 DAVVQI